1 MQETE
6 NSVEQ
11 MRKNYVNITRE
22 SGSQNNALKN
32 HEKEIEIAKNK
43 LLNISDRIDEE
54 VGTLMNKI
62 NDVEEKI

>member
-1 MQETE
+1 
-6 NSVEQ
+6 

-32 HEKEIEIAKNK
+32 HEKEIEYTKNR
-43 LLNISDRIDEE
+43 LLNISDRIDTE

-62 NDVEEKI
+62 NEV

>member
-1 MQETE
+1 
-6 NSVEQ
+6 

-32 HEKEIEIAKNK
+32 HEKEIEYTKK
-43 LLNISDRIDEE
+43 RLLNISDRIDTE

-62 NDVEEKI
+62 NEV